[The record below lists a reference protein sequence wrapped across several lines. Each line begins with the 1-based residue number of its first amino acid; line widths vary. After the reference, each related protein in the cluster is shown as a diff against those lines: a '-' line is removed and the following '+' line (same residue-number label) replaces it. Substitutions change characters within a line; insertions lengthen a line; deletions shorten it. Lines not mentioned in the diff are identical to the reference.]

1 MSKDGS
7 LFTDA
12 VEGMFEYDF
21 NRNSSKNEPCAH
33 AVAVVIGMIISEDI
47 SQRVSGF
54 IIQDRIGHGNGS

>member
-1 MSKDGS
+1 
-7 LFTDA
+7 
-12 VEGMFEYDF
+12 MFEYDF